1 MIHDRSRLDPG
12 SWHPPLLVLV
22 GMGMGKADLGE
33 KALSW
38 IRHAEVLAGGG
49 RHLDEFPEH
58 GGERIPIDS
67 SLDAF
72 LHRVAQAS
80 KDRRT
85 VVLASGDPLFF
96 GIGRR
101 LVRAVGEDRVLVLPN
116 ITSVQAFFS
125 RLAEPWEDVRVFSLH
140 GRSGSHAGMSWLDEL
155 TCCDRMVLFTDPG
168 HTPEWIARELIR
180 EGFRDR
186 FLVVAEDLGLPGE
199 KVRRFSLEEHLDGRF
214 SPLNLV
220 GVFREP
226 GSPGVQEPLPRL
238 PVFGLPEEIF
248 SHEAGLITKLEIR
261 AVVLALLGLERGLV
275 LWDLG
280 SGSGSVSIEACRIA
294 SLGKIFAVERNK
306 ARYRDLVENV
316 RRFGCRTV
324 RPVHGSAA
332 DVMNRLPDPDRVFIG
347 GSGPDLVEIL
357 NQAASRLRPGGR
369 VVQTAVTL
377 DTLEAARSFWQ
388 NRSFDMSVLQLQVN
402 RSVPIGSS
410 MRLHALNPVF
420 VVKACRSE
428 SA

>member
-1 MIHDRSRLDPG
+1 MPKCLR
-12 SWHPPLLVLV
+12 V
-22 GMGMGKADLGE
+22 
-33 KALSW
+33 
-38 IRHAEVLAGGG
+38 AEGTWTNS
-49 RHLDEFPEH
+49 PNT
-58 GGERIPIDS
+58 GERIPIDS

-199 KVRRFSLEEHLDGRF
+199 KVRRFSLEEALDGRF

-238 PVFGLPEEIF
+238 PVFGLPEEVF
-248 SHEAGLITKLEIR
+248 PTRPDSSPSSKSGRWSWLSSASKGAR
-261 AVVLALLGLERGLV
+261 ALGPGFGERVCLHRGLSHRFFGEN
-275 LWDLG
+275 L
-280 SGSGSVSIEACRIA
+280 RR
-294 SLGKIFAVERNK
+294 GKEQ
-306 ARYRDLVENV
+306 
-316 RRFGCRTV
+316 G
-324 RPVHGSAA
+324 
-332 DVMNRLPDPDRVFIG
+332 
-347 GSGPDLVEIL
+347 
-357 NQAASRLRPGGR
+357 
-369 VVQTAVTL
+369 
-377 DTLEAARSFWQ
+377 
-388 NRSFDMSVLQLQVN
+388 
-402 RSVPIGSS
+402 
-410 MRLHALNPVF
+410 AL
-420 VVKACRSE
+420 S
-428 SA
+428 